1 MILWV
6 MPDSGARTKEDY
18 ATLVSLFKQENPS
31 VDVTVRVF
39 TRNVLW
45 RRMFTI
51 KHPTHEEEIPDLIQV
66 PHYWTALL
74 VKEDVA
80 ENLSQLDPG
89 LSLSNCL
96 VPLKKH

>member
-18 ATLVSLFKQENPS
+18 AALVSLFKQENPS

-51 KHPTHEEEIPDLIQV
+51 KHRQTEYTILEVDDVPDPYGQLHHYEVGLI
-66 PHYWTALL
+66 
-74 VKEDVA
+74 
-80 ENLSQLDPG
+80 
-89 LSLSNCL
+89 
-96 VPLKKH
+96 